1 VPLVDMFRNE
11 PDIVMFAPGDCLI
24 SARESSEA
32 MYVIIDGT
40 VDIRIGGA
48 SIDVAG
54 RGEIVGEMALLSQ
67 SPRSASVVALTP
79 VRTARI
85 DRNRFLDLVKTTPT
99 FALDVMSVMAS
110 RIRRFDAEIVAQNNG
125 RRR

>member
-1 VPLVDMFRNE
+1 VALADLFRNE
-11 PDIVMFAPGDCLI
+11 ADIVMFAPGDCII
-24 SARESSEA
+24 SARESSDA
-32 MYVIIDGT
+32 MFVIIEGT
-40 VDIRIGGA
+40 ADIRIGDT

-85 DRNRFLDLVKTTPT
+85 DRSRFLELVKTTPT

-110 RIRRFDAEIVAQNNG
+110 RIRRFDAAIVEEHSG
-125 RRR
+125 RR